1 MPDEAA
7 TIQYITA
14 TFENVQVVQSQ
25 GTSFF
30 FYGPMDDGNKF
41 PFATLVTN
49 DFNDQASNLERPGVF
64 RLNVGVSKAT
74 FLSLFG
80 QPVGRPNAAGVIES
94 GYDYTALDQIM
105 PHPVYGNMYWVCV
118 LNPGPETFERVKP
131 WLAEAYATA
140 VRGQTRRET
149 DEPHAKPD

>member
-7 TIQYITA
+7 IIEYITR
-14 TFENVQVVQSQ
+14 TYENVHLVQAN

-30 FYGPMDDGNKF
+30 FYGPMEDDNKF

-49 DFNDQASNLERPGVF
+49 NYNDTASDLERPGIF

-74 FLSLFG
+74 FLALFG
-80 QPVGRPNAAGVIES
+80 QLVGRPNAAGIIES

-105 PHPVYGNMYWVCV
+105 PHPVYGNMYWLCV
-118 LNPGPETFERVKP
+118 LNPSRETWDKVKP
-131 WLAEAYATA
+131 LLDEAYATM
-140 VRGQTRRET
+140 VRSHSPRPAS
-149 DEPHAKPD
+149 EPHDPAG